1 MSNKL
6 EYIRNWHE
14 LARQANWSAVVL
26 AKKCAVSSRCL
37 HRHFLQQMGTSPKM
51 WLSEQRLRQALKLLR
66 NGSSIK
72 EIASQLGYK
81 HHSSFTRKYKNQI
94 GICPSICKCC
104 GLCLLA
110 DAHSNR
116 KCPQMIS
123 NCRK

>member
-1 MSNKL
+1 MNLRDGPIGRLGFWRK
-6 EYIRNWHE
+6 
-14 LARQANWSAVVL
+14 SAPSHRV
-26 AKKCAVSSRCL
+26 ACIDISS
-37 HRHFLQQMGTSPKM
+37 SK
-51 WLSEQRLRQALKLLR
+51 WEQALKLLR

-94 GICPSICKCC
+94 GFCPSICKCC